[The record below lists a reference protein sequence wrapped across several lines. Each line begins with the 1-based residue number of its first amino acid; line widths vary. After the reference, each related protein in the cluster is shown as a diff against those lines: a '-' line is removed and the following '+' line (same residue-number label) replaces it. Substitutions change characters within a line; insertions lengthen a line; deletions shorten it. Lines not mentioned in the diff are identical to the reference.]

1 MGSWKGMELDLVWVT
16 LRFFKMKN
24 YHGGSILQA
33 VELTKSK
40 TRVATHKLMVTFKKE
55 GKVRE

>member
-1 MGSWKGMELDLVWVT
+1 MELDLVWVT

-55 GKVRE
+55 GEVRE